1 MVLMKKEI
9 PEHGLGLP
17 EFILKLA
24 HELPP
29 DQEIE
34 QQDVEDV
41 HNEDGP
47 VLNILSL
54 KAIDLMKSYHLQG
67 IDIDFKLIYKP
78 I

>member
-1 MVLMKKEI
+1 MRVKL

-17 EFILKLA
+17 EFVLQLP

-34 QQDVEDV
+34 QEDVEDV

-47 VLNILSL
+47 VLNILSV
-54 KAIDLMKSYHLQG
+54 KAR
-67 IDIDFKLIYKP
+67 DINEGLILTRN
-78 I
+78 

>member
-1 MVLMKKEI
+1 MRVKL

-17 EFILKLA
+17 EFVLQLP

-34 QQDVEDV
+34 QEDVEDV

-47 VLNILSL
+47 VLNILSV
-54 KAIDLMKSYHLQG
+54 KAIDLNL
-67 IDIDFKLIYKP
+67 LP
-78 I
+78 VLTRN

>member
-1 MVLMKKEI
+1 MRVKL

-17 EFILKLA
+17 EFVLQLP

-34 QQDVEDV
+34 QEDVEDV

-47 VLNILSL
+47 VLNILSVE
-54 KAIDLMKSYHLQG
+54 AR
-67 IDIDFKLIYKP
+67 DINEGKP
-78 I
+78 LTRN

>member
-1 MVLMKKEI
+1 MKKER

-24 HELPP
+24 NELPP

-34 QQDVEDV
+34 QQDVEDI

>member
-1 MVLMKKEI
+1 MTVKL

-17 EFILKLA
+17 EFVLQLP

-34 QQDVEDV
+34 QEDVEDV

-47 VLNILSL
+47 VLNILSV
-54 KAIDLMKSYHLQG
+54 KAR
-67 IDIDFKLIYKP
+67 DINEGLILTRN
-78 I
+78 